1 MNTLTYLLYLLI
13 TGAVTIRAGWLFY
26 HHGRLY
32 ILRLLKG
39 DQALTQFINKALL
52 VGYYLLNLGHLA
64 ITLRTWPEIQSLSL
78 MIGSIAFRT
87 GRIFLIL
94 GIIHFINMGA
104 IYLISLR
111 KQSISST

>member
-1 MNTLTYLLYLLI
+1 MNTLTYLLYLMI
-13 TGAVTIRAGWLFY
+13 TGVVTIRAGWLFY

-39 DQALTQFINKALL
+39 DEALTKFINKALL
-52 VGYYLLNLGHLA
+52 TGYYLLNLGHLA
-64 ITLRTWPEIQSLSL
+64 LTLRTWPAIHSVPQ
-78 MIGSIAFRT
+78 MMGYIAFRS
-87 GRIFLIL
+87 GGIFMLL
-94 GIIHFINMGA
+94 GIIHFLNMGA